1 VGTREKGADV
11 SVLGKNGENAFGL
24 QTIYFSSMQAEQR
37 NKRVG
42 QRNGRIQTG
51 GAKKEK
57 KTTGNTLGSATPVVK
72 YETVEPKPTEN
83 KNAEIPGLIYVDD
96 FLTEGEETE
105 LVKTIDDM
113 DWNGKLEVRR
123 TQHYGYDWDP
133 GTNYIDPT
141 TQKPLPDWISNIV
154 QRLADEKYVPYVSIQ
169 SYQLC
174 LTKNGVDF
182 GSNDC
187 KRVLART
194 RHKSAR

>member
-1 VGTREKGADV
+1 MGTREKGADV

-96 FLTEGEETE
+96 FLSEGEETE
-105 LVKTIDDM
+105 LVKTIDDT

-154 QRLADEKYVPYVSIQ
+154 QRLADEKYVPYVSIPPT
-169 SYQLC
+169 SFC
-174 LTKNGVDF
+174 LTKNVRF
-182 GSNDC
+182 WI
-187 KRVLART
+187 K
-194 RHKSAR
+194 